1 MAAVLCFAAGHAVN
15 ARADTLLVVGDSLS
29 AAHGIERDAGWVNLL
44 RQRLDSQ
51 HQVINAS
58 ISGDTT
64 SSGAARLPE
73 LLERHAPDVV
83 LLELGGNDGLRGL
96 SPQQMKLNLRDMIEK
111 SQAADARV
119 LLLGIEIPPNYGA
132 SYTDAF
138 RGVFRQLSEEY
149 ALPLVP
155 FILDG
160 IALQDTMM
168 QDDGIHPTAEAQP
181 TILDNVWPEL
191 KVLLSDDAD
200 KPKSSRCL
208 QTIATDAG
216 AGAFCECAFPGT

>member
-1 MAAVLCFAAGHAVN
+1 MRENSFSWARWCRRGLASIVLGLAMGPVANVH
-15 ARADTLLVVGDSLS
+15 ADTLLIVGDSLS

-44 RQRLDSQ
+44 RQRLGRQ

-73 LLERHAPDVV
+73 LLERHSPDIV

-149 ALPLVP
+149 AVPLVP

-160 IALQDTMM
+160 VALQDAMM

-181 TILDNVWPEL
+181 TILDNVWEGLAPML
-191 KVLLSDDAD
+191 KQASTTHD
-200 KPKSSRCL
+200 
-208 QTIATDAG
+208 
-216 AGAFCECAFPGT
+216 

>member
-1 MAAVLCFAAGHAVN
+1 MGPVANVH
-15 ARADTLLVVGDSLS
+15 ADTLLIVGDSLS
-29 AAHGIERDAGWVNLL
+29 AAHGIEREAGWVALL
-44 RQRLDSQ
+44 RERVGDA
-51 HQVINAS
+51 HEVVNAS

-73 LLERHAPDVV
+73 LLERHSPDIV

-149 ALPLVP
+149 AIPLVP

-160 IALQDTMM
+160 IALQDAMM

-181 TILDNVWPEL
+181 TILDNVWEGLAPML
-191 KVLLSDDAD
+191 KQASTTND
-200 KPKSSRCL
+200 
-208 QTIATDAG
+208 
-216 AGAFCECAFPGT
+216 